1 MAIGPQTS
9 GGVRAGGKPTAEARQ
24 QSLQRV
30 AACQPMVRSIAW
42 QLRQRLPRSVEV
54 DELIG
59 EGQLGLLR
67 ADRDYDASK
76 GAQFSTYAY
85 WRIRGAM
92 LDWARQQDWY
102 SAGGPQS
109 ALLAEGEDAAEGDA
123 GESRAEP
130 STVRQSGDVED
141 EAAVDPSDTASEDEL
156 RTIVRGLVGNLSGKS
171 KQILEAT
178 LLNGQTLEQAGK
190 AAGVHKGTAQRAQV
204 RAFDELAAALKDK
217 GLSELDGP
225 DLRRA
230 VLKAPV
236 ERRAKPP

>member
-1 MAIGPQTS
+1 
-9 GGVRAGGKPTAEARQ
+9 
-24 QSLQRV
+24 
-30 AACQPMVRSIAW
+30 MVRSIAW
-42 QLRQRLPRSVEV
+42 QVHHRLPRSVEV

-67 ADRDYDASK
+67 ADRDYDAAK

-92 LDWARQQDWY
+92 LDWVRQQDWFTPTDTMTADGAPAEETDAPAE
-102 SAGGPQS
+102 AGTVHT
-109 ALLAEGEDAAEGDA
+109 ALDL
-123 GESRAEP
+123 
-130 STVRQSGDVED
+130 ED
-141 EAAVDPSDTASEDEL
+141 EEAADPAEASEENEL
-156 RTIVRGLVGNLSGKS
+156 RAIVRGLVGGLSGKS

-204 RAFDELAAALKDK
+204 KAFDELAAALRDK
-217 GLSELDGP
+217 GLSGLNGPEL
-225 DLRRA
+225 RQA
-230 VLKAPV
+230 VLKPPP